1 MMTNASDCIMER
13 FHISSDLQLFY
24 TTEAA
29 HKINNRHFK
38 SLKGANKS
46 SYIFSTGFIR
56 ISQRG
61 NPRAKGS
68 PPWHWL
74 AKAPH
79 SGLNHCFTCT
89 CWSLWQPRRHCISLK
104 SRLLWRQEVG
114 IREWRGCHIRG
125 SYQCVAGI
133 TELQRALIGRLDCDW
148 HGEGL
153 RCSGRLL
160 PNGTKS

>member
-1 MMTNASDCIMER
+1 MTKASDCIMEQ
-13 FHISSDLQLFY
+13 FHVSFSLLLFY
-24 TTEAA
+24 ITAV
-29 HKINNRHFK
+29 HKINILNHHLRVHIYQATSILLVLSAFH
-38 SLKGANKS
+38 
-46 SYIFSTGFIR
+46 R
-56 ISQRG
+56 R
-61 NPRAKGS
+61 NPWTKGS
-68 PPWHWL
+68 PPQHWL

-79 SGLNHCFTCT
+79 SGLTLFTCT

-133 TELQRALIGRLDCDW
+133 TELQRALIGRLDRDW

-153 RCSGRLL
+153 RCSGWLL